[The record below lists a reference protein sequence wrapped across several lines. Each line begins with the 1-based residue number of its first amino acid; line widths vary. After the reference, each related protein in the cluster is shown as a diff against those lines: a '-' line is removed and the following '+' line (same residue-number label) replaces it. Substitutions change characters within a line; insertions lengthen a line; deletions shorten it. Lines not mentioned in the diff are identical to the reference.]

1 MVKFVNPDVFIK
13 NTKGK
18 AYDIDKVASCQ
29 CVDGIKKFTL
39 DIYGKYD
46 FNCGSCGYAYG
57 LWTNYG
63 KNGVEKYFT
72 QVPYSQAVKGD
83 WVIWNKGSKDA
94 PTSHVA
100 MFVSG
105 NSSKVNAY
113 GQNQNGKKYFN
124 TASISTNG
132 VLGVLRCKEYLAHI
146 MYKKGDVNKE
156 ITKID
161 NLLASKLKGDTFGDY
176 TEACV
181 KIYQGKNGLPKTGKI
196 DFITYEKMKKEGL

>member
-1 MVKFVNPDVFIK
+1 MGFITPDTFIK

-18 AYDIDKVASCQ
+18 AYDIDKVAGVQ

-63 KNGVEKYFT
+63 SNGVEKYFI
-72 QVPYSQAVKGD
+72 QVPFKEAVKGD
-83 WVIWNKGSKDA
+83 WIIWNKGSKDA

-100 MFVSG
+100 MYISS
-105 NSSKVNAY
+105 NSSKVQAY
-113 GQNQNGKKYFN
+113 GQNQNGKKAFN

-132 VLGVLRCKEYLAHI
+132 ILGVLRCREYLAHI
-146 MYKKGDVNKE
+146 MYKKGDTNNVVG
-156 ITKID
+156 KID
-161 NLLASKLKGDTFGDY
+161 NLLAKQIKGNKYGDY
-176 TEACV
+176 TESSV
-181 KIYQGKNGLPKTGKI
+181 KVYQSKHNLPKTGKV
-196 DFITYEKMKKEGL
+196 DFITYEVMQKEGL

>member
-1 MVKFVNPDVFIK
+1 MAKFITPDTFIK

-18 AYDIDKVASCQ
+18 AYDIDKTAGVQ

-46 FNCGSCGYAYG
+46 FNCGACGYAYG

-63 KNGVEKYFT
+63 TNGVEKYFDK
-72 QVPYSQAVKGD
+72 VAFKDAVKGD
-83 WVIWNKGSKDA
+83 WIIWNKGSKDA

-100 MFVSG
+100 MYVSG
-105 NSSKVNAY
+105 NSSKVSAY

-132 VLGVLRCKEYLAHI
+132 ILGVLRCKEYLSHV
-146 MYKKGDVNKE
+146 MYKKGDNNKE
-156 ITKID
+156 VGKID
-161 NLLASKLKGDTFGDY
+161 NLLSKQVKGTLYGDY
-176 TEACV
+176 TVECV
-181 KIYQGKNGLPKTGKI
+181 KVYQSKNNLPKTGKV
-196 DFITYEKMKKEGL
+196 DFITYEKMQKEGL

>member
-1 MVKFVNPDVFIK
+1 MVKFITPDTFIK

-18 AYDIDKVASCQ
+18 QYDMDKVAGVQ
-29 CVDGIKKFTL
+29 CVDGIKKFTYDL
-39 DIYGKYD
+39 YGKYD

-63 KNGVEKYFT
+63 SNGVEKYFT
-72 QVPYSQAVKGD
+72 QVPYKEAVKGD
-83 WVIWNKGSKDA
+83 WIIWNKGSKDA

-100 MFVSG
+100 MYVSG

-132 VLGVLRCKEYLAHI
+132 ILGVLRCREYTAHV
-146 MYKKGDVNKE
+146 MYKKGDENKE
-156 ITKID
+156 VGKIN
-161 NLLASKLKGDTFGDY
+161 NLLAKDVKGTLFGDY
-176 TEACV
+176 TEATV
-181 KIYQGKNGLPKTGKI
+181 KVYQGKHNLSKTGKV
-196 DFITYEKMKKEGL
+196 DFITYEKMQNEGL